1 VAPPTVELRVADV
14 RTAVPAGAG
23 VEAGL
28 VVLEEVEAPGRLLRI
43 VIGQPEARAIY
54 GPWKGIEPPRPT
66 TWDLFVSTIEL
77 LGGAV
82 REVVITS
89 VEERRHFFATMELV
103 QGDVTQ
109 VVPCRP
115 SDAFAL
121 ALRSSGARIV
131 TTDEVME
138 AAGVSADGS
147 GPGSGAA
154 SADVV
159 ADEAPAPPSRRMVAG
174 ARRVRKAPAPEMTED
189 TSEPTTT
196 LLTEPAESA
205 AEPAVSEPATSA
217 AEPAASEPVAS
228 EPAVSEPAASEPL
241 ESAAEPVESAA
252 EPAASAAEHAAPAT
266 VPVDEADLTS

>member
-1 VAPPTVELRVADV
+1 MADV

-205 AEPAVSEPATSA
+205 AEPAVSEPAASA
-217 AEPAASEPVAS
+217 AEPAAS
-228 EPAVSEPAASEPL
+228 
-241 ESAAEPVESAA
+241 AAEPVESAAELAASAAEPAASAA